1 MSDLKNFFGLSP
13 DRFAASQKG
22 RGSEVRRTSIFV
34 APGWSAATTGGLS
47 KPAKQI
53 PVGDQ

>member
-13 DRFAASQKG
+13 DRFAASKKG
-22 RGSEVRRTSIFV
+22 RRSEVRRTSIFV
-34 APGWSAATTGGLS
+34 APGWSAATAGGLS
-47 KPAKQI
+47 KPPKQI